1 MNVSSISAIIPVYQ
15 CAERLPEHIDCLRR
29 LRPMVHEFIWVITD
43 SPDGSHEI
51 ARAAAKELGGQILE
65 VPRGLYQAWNSGI
78 AQASGEFIYIS
89 TIGDTI
95 TPEGL
100 DALSLCIRK
109 NEADVVFSPPVIY
122 PLTET
127 NLKRSRHWPVF
138 KFAQILSQHADN
150 CMPKEKAILMQILS
164 GASGLLGSCASCLF
178 RASFLLSRPFATDH
192 YHYGDTVW
200 SYQNLPE
207 AILAFYPD
215 TVARFTIHDSAIRRI
230 VDKTK
235 IYGLMNQ
242 LAKTLPP
249 ERCAWVR
256 SLTLSMEKID
266 AIRDPHPKYGWWIN
280 PSAWIWRLN
289 RSWNTNLLFKS
300 LKEFHNSS
308 LRTSFS
314 SEGPGSQSC
323 DTTKESP

>member
-1 MNVSSISAIIPVYQ
+1 MNLSSISVIIPVYQ
-15 CAERLPEHIDCLRR
+15 SAERLPVHIESLRR
-29 LRPMVHEFIWVITD
+29 LRPIVHEFIWVITD
-43 SPDGSHEI
+43 SPDRSHEI
-51 ARAAAKELGGQILE
+51 AREAANELGGQILE
-65 VPRGLYQAWNSGI
+65 VPRGLYQAWNAGI
-78 AQASGEFIYIS
+78 ALASGDFIYIS

-109 NEADVVFSPPVIY
+109 NEADVVFSPPVIS
-122 PLTET
+122 PPTRA
-127 NLKRSRHWPVF
+127 NLKHSRHWPVF
-138 KFAQILSQHADN
+138 RFANLLSRFGGF
-150 CMPKEKAILMQILS
+150 CIPKEKAALIQILS

-207 AILAFYPD
+207 TTLAFYPD
-215 TVARFTIHDSAIRRI
+215 TVARFTIHDSAISRI
-230 VDKTK
+230 VDKKK

-242 LAKTLPP
+242 LAKALPP
-249 ERCAWVR
+249 ERWSLVR
-256 SLTLSMEKID
+256 SLTLSMERID

-280 PSAWIWRLN
+280 PSAWICRLN
-289 RSWNTNLLFKS
+289 RNWNTNLLLKS

-323 DTTKESP
+323 DPTKESP